1 MHEASDYLLWVNR
14 LSMTMRQMAIAVT
27 GMPKNAVAD
36 GDSMVS
42 IANPPIEDPAIEKIP
57 VIVSCSP

>member
-1 MHEASDYLLWVNR
+1 MNR

-36 GDSMVS
+36 GDSIVS
-42 IANPPIEDPAIEKIP
+42 IANPPIEEPAIEKIP
-57 VIVSCSP
+57 VIVSRSP